1 MPVARDVPMQIFR
14 LRAAVVVDA
23 FAFPRFQGF
32 ASLWFSPFV
41 CLWAAVESQL
51 LDFCAFGF

>member
-1 MPVARDVPMQIFR
+1 MARDVPMQIFR
-14 LRAAVVVDA
+14 LRAAVVVGA
-23 FAFPRFQGF
+23 VAFPRFQGF